1 MMPVKMGEIASI
13 GLYFQ
18 NDNGEYEK
26 FCDVDPSLVDLTS
39 EEIPGDESVN
49 FILPNECEI
58 TFTIDRISRKNLM
71 KLAIGTNNWR
81 RMHGLPM
88 RSYKRRRHE
97 KHR

>member
-1 MMPVKMGEIASI
+1 MPVKIGEIASV

-26 FCDVDPSLVDLTS
+26 FCDVDLTPVDLTS
-39 EEIPGDESVN
+39 EEIPGVESVN
-49 FILPNECEI
+49 FIHPDECEI
-58 TFTIDRISRKNLM
+58 SFTIDRISRKNLV
-71 KLAIGTNNWR
+71 KIAIGTNNWR

-97 KHR
+97 KSD

>member
-49 FILPNECEI
+49 ECEI
-58 TFTIDRISRKNLM
+58 TFTIDHISRKNLM
-71 KLAIGTNNWR
+71 KLDIGTNNWR